1 MMRLI
6 GTDDLLKVPNVRKVT
21 EYDETG
27 EGITYLA
34 VPVEAIEKA
43 PTIEAEPV
51 RHGKWLLEVHEEGV
65 NCRWNVTASC
75 SECCDKCEEIWAGF
89 FPGIPAWLAK
99 DIALQDAKEVKLS
112 NFCPNCGAKM
122 DLEG

>member
-1 MMRLI
+1 MRLI
-6 GTDDLLKVPNVRKVT
+6 DTDDLLKVPNVRKVT

-43 PTIEAEPV
+43 PTIEAESIVRCKDCKYSKKFYITGNRYCDFHGAYEYPV
-51 RHGKWLLEVHEEGV
+51 
-65 NCRWNVTASC
+65 SDDDYC
-75 SECCDKCEEIWAGF
+75 S
-89 FPGIPAWLAK
+89 
-99 DIALQDAKEVKLS
+99 
-112 NFCPNCGAKM
+112 NGAKM

>member
-1 MMRLI
+1 MRLI
-6 GTDDLLKVPNVRKVT
+6 DTDDLLKVPNVRKVT

-43 PTIEAEPV
+43 PTIEAEPIV
-51 RHGKWLLEVHEEGV
+51 RCKDCKYSKKFGITENRYCEFHGAYEYPV
-65 NCRWNVTASC
+65 SDDDYC
-75 SECCDKCEEIWAGF
+75 SNGE
-89 FPGIPAWLAK
+89 
-99 DIALQDAKEVKLS
+99 
-112 NFCPNCGAKM
+112 KM

>member
-1 MMRLI
+1 MRLI
-6 GTDDLLKVPNVRKVT
+6 DKDDLLKVPNVRKVT

-51 RHGKWLLEVHEEGV
+51 VHCKDCLNRMKIPDDKKHYFIEGCFCCALGRGDPTLDISVVMPDDYCSAGVAEE
-65 NCRWNVTASC
+65 
-75 SECCDKCEEIWAGF
+75 
-89 FPGIPAWLAK
+89 
-99 DIALQDAKEVKLS
+99 
-112 NFCPNCGAKM
+112 KM

>member
-1 MMRLI
+1 MRLI
-6 GTDDLLKVPNVRKVT
+6 DTDDLLKVPNVRKVT

-34 VPVEAIEKA
+34 VPVEAIENA

-51 RHGKWLLEVHEEGV
+51 RHGKWEWFEDWGEMPTSCLSPQEPPELYDYGWRCSCCKEYISSAVDVRNIWDDPDEEPV
-65 NCRWNVTASC
+65 I
-75 SECCDKCEEIWAGF
+75 KH
-89 FPGIPAWLAK
+89 
-99 DIALQDAKEVKLS
+99 
-112 NFCPNCGAKM
+112 CPNCGAKM

>member
-1 MMRLI
+1 MRLM
-6 GTDDLLKVPNVRKVT
+6 DSDALLKVPNVRKVT

-34 VPVEAIEKA
+34 VPVEAIENA

-51 RHGKWLLEVHEEGV
+51 RHGKWMMITDSKHWGV
-65 NCRWNVTASC
+65 C
-75 SECCDKCEEIWAGF
+75 SECSRQDYID
-89 FPGIPAWLAK
+89 PLATH
-99 DIALQDAKEVKLS
+99 
-112 NFCPNCGAKM
+112 CRYCGAKM

>member
-1 MMRLI
+1 MRI
-6 GTDDLLKVPNVRKVT
+6 IDTDDLLKVPNVRKVT

-43 PTIEAEPV
+43 PAIEAEPIV
-51 RHGKWLLEVHEEGV
+51 RCKDCKFFRPYEGEEHKGDCAELIGLESCVYEEDF
-65 NCRWNVTASC
+65 C
-75 SECCDKCEEIWAGF
+75 SY
-89 FPGIPAWLAK
+89 
-99 DIALQDAKEVKLS
+99 
-112 NFCPNCGAKM
+112 GAKM